1 MVAAQAPHALAPGRV
16 LSAHAAATSS
26 SKAAAARTERTL
38 LLAAADREEA
48 IHPLP
53 WFLSPEWP
61 KRPLPTTALDAR
73 SQAVPAAHPTRS
85 ACLLV
90 LLCGS
95 SAASSSSCF
104 DAGSESELE
113 LGHLLKRPATS
124 RDVDDEADSSK
135 KCLQFLVGLLVT
147 MALALVL
154 LLVLQPRAGG
164 AR

>member
-16 LSAHAAATSS
+16 LSVH
-26 SKAAAARTERTL
+26 AAAARTERTL
-38 LLAAADREEA
+38 LLAAADAREEA

-61 KRPLPTTALDAR
+61 KRPLATTALDGR
-73 SQAVPAAHPTRS
+73 SKAVSAAHPTRC
-85 ACLLV
+85 ACLLA

-95 SAASSSSCF
+95 SSASSSSSYV

-164 AR
+164 VR